1 MNKST
6 SQTAAILLAI
16 GLILAFI
23 KVIYLFFDF
32 YNILDLVIFSI
43 AGFAFGLRVPPNR
56 VALGLLLA
64 LPACVLCLFFVLR
77 LGYSSIVQGVG
88 TSYAISLIVIPLAT
102 FIGIIIRQ
110 KRSLKRLI

>member
-6 SQTAAILLAI
+6 SKTAAILLAI
-16 GLILAFI
+16 GFMLALI
-23 KVIYLFFDF
+23 KVIYSFFDF
-32 YNILDLVIFSI
+32 YNVLDLVIFSI

-56 VALGLLLA
+56 LAFGLLLA
-64 LPACVLCLFFVLR
+64 LPAFALCLFFVLM

-88 TSYAISLIVIPLAT
+88 TAYAISLIVIPLAT

-110 KRSLKRLI
+110 KRSQKRVI

>member
-6 SQTAAILLAI
+6 SKTAATLLAI
-16 GLILAFI
+16 GFMLALI

-32 YNILDLVIFSI
+32 YNVLDLVIFSL
-43 AGFAFGLRVPPNR
+43 AGFAFGRRVPPNSL
-56 VALGLLLA
+56 ALGLLLA
-64 LPACVLCLFFVLR
+64 LPAFALCLAFVLK

-88 TSYAISLIVIPLAT
+88 TSFAISLIVIPLAT

-110 KRSLKRLI
+110 KRSQKRAM

>member
-6 SQTAAILLAI
+6 SKTAAILLAI
-16 GLILAFI
+16 GFMLALI

-32 YNILDLVIFSI
+32 YNVLDLVIFSI
-43 AGFAFGLRVPPNR
+43 AGFAFGLRVPPNSL
-56 VALGLLLA
+56 ALGLLLA
-64 LPACVLCLFFVLR
+64 LPAFALCLSIVLN

-110 KRSLKRLI
+110 KRSQKRVM